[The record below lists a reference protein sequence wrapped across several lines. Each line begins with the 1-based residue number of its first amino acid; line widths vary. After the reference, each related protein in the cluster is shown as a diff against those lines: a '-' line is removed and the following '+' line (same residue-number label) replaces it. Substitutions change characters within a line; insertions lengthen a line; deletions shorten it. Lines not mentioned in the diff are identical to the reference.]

1 MKKIFY
7 LSIIAGLVSLTS
19 CNEEKLET
27 FPTDEVSVEQIF
39 SSADAAQT
47 AVNGI
52 YRAMFMNGWSD
63 SWSSENPGIMGTL
76 LFKDLQG
83 EDHLMA
89 NQGNGWFYYDYS
101 FGTDADYT
109 HSSGRQYAQWNLYYT
124 IASQANYVIA
134 QAEQNNGVGPHT
146 SSRAEGSRR

>member
-27 FPTDEVSVEQIF
+27 FPTNEVTVEQIF
-39 SSADAAQT
+39 SSAEAAQP

-63 SWSSENPGIMGTL
+63 SWSSENPGVMGTI

-89 NQGNGWFYYDYS
+89 DQGHGWFYFDNASHTY
-101 FGTDADYT
+101 TDNPNT
-109 HSSGRQYAQWNLYYT
+109 SERQCAL
-124 IASQANYVIA
+124 
-134 QAEQNNGVGPHT
+134 
-146 SSRAEGSRR
+146 